1 MLALLFVL
9 CLLIAAG
16 SGLAALLNLV
26 GVAIAVVCGV
36 AVLNVAAVILGAIV
50 AQRRLTGSSTETAF
64 GQGDTQR
71 VPIVTEK
78 EIRAA
83 RIPHLH

>member
-16 SGLAALLNLV
+16 SVLAALLNLV
-26 GVAIAVVCGV
+26 GVAIAVVSGV

-50 AQRRLTGSSTETAF
+50 AQRRLTESSTETAV
-64 GQGDTQR
+64 GQVDTPR
-71 VPIVTEK
+71 VRIVTGE